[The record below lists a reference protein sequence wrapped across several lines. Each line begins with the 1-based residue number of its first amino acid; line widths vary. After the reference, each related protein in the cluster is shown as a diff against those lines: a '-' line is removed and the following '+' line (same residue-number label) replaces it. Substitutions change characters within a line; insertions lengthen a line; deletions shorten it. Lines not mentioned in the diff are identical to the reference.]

1 MKRVNEF
8 FVTFTEDDKLPEY
21 LQTTNLPINAEEMV
35 TLENG
40 HKVFRSHKI
49 GYECSI
55 FGKQLKNLV
64 KYVVFDPSAPLNG
77 EQLLLKDI
85 VLETINRKDM
95 FDNFGSLTTLF
106 MNPPY
111 GEMGRYYAIFYTDK
125 KNHDISARRYM
136 LLLLEAYCGLTK
148 EDIIKAAGPGNKIYN
163 DLISDINYY

>member
-40 HKVFRSHKI
+40 HKAFRSHKI
-49 GYECSI
+49 GYECST

-77 EQLLLKDI
+77 EQLLLKDT

-95 FDNFGSLTTLF
+95 FDDFGSLTSLF

-111 GEMGRYYAIFYTDK
+111 GEMGRYYAIFYTDR
-125 KNHDISARRYM
+125 KNHKFQQTIYAFVIRS
-136 LLLLEAYCGLTK
+136 LLWSHKG
-148 EDIIKAAGPGNKIYN
+148 G
-163 DLISDINYY
+163 YYKGSWSGQ